1 MLTMKSPKTLTLD
14 LAAIENILMG
24 RTDIS
29 DFIEANGDL
38 GSDAYCKAVNIS
50 ENIFIIGRAPS
61 QLTGYLTVL
70 LSSSGPIMGLRPEHR
85 IDAFERILRVAR
97 TMITRTGAIPV
108 YWRPYHA
115 GSLISFQSNT
125 RSTGEDG
132 RVIVDTNAI
141 LERHIYA
148 FALDRTKGSL
158 DGASFDEDAL
168 LEVTEL
174 IPSVANATELPRS
187 DVTELNGALRLSSS
201 LPQVETKK
209 LSYNEWYTARLTNE
223 QRKFVDSELTQS
235 SRLVGPA
242 GSGKTVALTVKALKS
257 VKEAQENSAPYRA
270 LFLTHALSTAV
281 LVEDLVDSM
290 DPSGQV
296 LLAPQQNTTF
306 EVTTIFALANRHMHY
321 DLEGLAP
328 ISLDGTEGRKLQFEL
343 LQSLLQEFQ
352 DDDWIAYKADCSVEF
367 IRNIESDAENATH
380 RIFVWE
386 LMNEFAC
393 VLDADGIRS
402 TRDRKKHYIEEIRKP
417 WMMPLN
423 TKVERE
429 VVLELYQRFR
439 AQLKDMK
446 TLGVDQM
453 IADYLNWLD
462 SNRWEALRE
471 KLGYDVV
478 FVDELHLFN
487 RQERTVFRHL
497 MKDPDAMPVVV
508 MAYDAKQSP
517 RDTFSD
523 LRTDKSKSYW
533 ADAKLGKTEKYELI
547 DVFRYT
553 PQITS
558 ALACIDQCFPGQNLD
573 DDWPNYNG
581 VSKIADGP
589 VPTLST
595 LKSTIECF
603 DSIFPRAK
611 DLQRKMPLGKR
622 VAILCAS
629 NHLFDSYASA
639 GKYKDDFVII
649 SSRED
654 LPKIKTAS
662 KKYILSTPEFVAGLQ
677 FDTILLIEAN
687 EDEVPDLSFRASAQ
701 RKFVSVL
708 YLGASRA
715 ERVLEIFA
723 TAEHGGPT
731 QLLDIALRQNAIRN
745 VSFNDL
751 AS

>member
-1 MLTMKSPKTLTLD
+1 MKSYKTLTLD

-29 DFIEANGDL
+29 DFIEGNGEVA
-38 GSDAYCKAVNIS
+38 SDEYCKAVNLLD
-50 ENIFIIGRAPS
+50 NIFVIGRAPS
-61 QLTGYLTVL
+61 QVTGYLTIL
-70 LSSSGPIMGLRPEHR
+70 LSSGGPINGLRSEHR
-85 IDAFERILRVAR
+85 LDAFERILRVAR

-115 GSLISFQSNT
+115 GSLISFQSNI
-125 RSTGEDG
+125 RSTGEYG

-148 FALDRTKGSL
+148 FALDRTKGAL
-158 DGASFDEDAL
+158 EDAPVDEDAI
-168 LEVTEL
+168 LEVAEL
-174 IPSVANATELPRS
+174 ITQVGASIELARS
-187 DVTELNGALRLSSS
+187 DVTELHGALRLSGS
-201 LPQVETKK
+201 LSQVETKK
-209 LSYNEWYTARLTNE
+209 LSYTEWYTVRLTHE
-223 QRKFVDSELTQS
+223 QRKFVDSELTHS
-235 SRLVGPA
+235 TRLVGPA
-242 GSGKTVALTVKALKS
+242 GSGKTVALTIKALKGM
-257 VKEAQENSAPYRA
+257 KEAQEASTPYRA

-281 LVEDLVDSM
+281 LVEDLIDSM

-296 LLAPQQNTTF
+296 LLASQQNTTF
-306 EVTTIFALANRHMHY
+306 EVTTIFSLANRHMHY
-321 DLEGLAP
+321 DLEGLLP
-328 ISLDGTEGRKLQFEL
+328 ISLDGTEGRRLQFEL
-343 LQSLLQEFQ
+343 LHSLLQEFQ
-352 DDDWIAYKADCSVEF
+352 KDDWVAYRADCSSDFV
-367 IRNIESDAENATH
+367 RNIESDSTSSAH
-380 RIFVWE
+380 KVFVWE

-402 TRDRKKHYIEEIRKP
+402 TRERKKHYIEEVRKP

-423 TKVERE
+423 TKTERE

-462 SNRWEALRE
+462 SNRWEALRAE
-471 KLGYDVV
+471 LGYDVV

-497 MKDPDAMPVVV
+497 MRNPESMPVVV

-517 RDTFSD
+517 RDTFND
-523 LRTDKSKSYW
+523 LWTEKAKAYW
-533 ADAKLGKTEKYELI
+533 TDAKLGKTEKYELV

-573 DDWPNYNG
+573 DDWPTYNG
-581 VSKIADGP
+581 ISKTSDGP
-589 VPTLST
+589 IPTLST
-595 LKSTIECF
+595 LRTTLECF
-603 DSIFPRAK
+603 DCIFPRAK
-611 DLQRKMPLGKR
+611 ELQRKLPIGKR
-622 VAILCAS
+622 VAVLCAS
-629 NHLFDSYASA
+629 NHLFDSYAAA

-715 ERVLEIFA
+715 ERVLEVFA
-723 TAEHGGPT
+723 TAEHGGAT
-731 QLLDIALRQNAIRN
+731 QLLDIALRQHAIQS
-745 VSFNDL
+745 VDFHSL
-751 AS
+751 TS